1 MSYNCIPE
9 FKSQFKNELRNFIIY
24 KRSNGYIY
32 GQDICCG
39 LSQLDRFFLS
49 LNTEDKIIN
58 QDIVDKWL
66 LCCKDTNKDVMKGR
80 YFCNISKF
88 CNYLRMMGYKNVIQP
103 EHKNIFYRS
112 NFIPYIFSKEE
123 ISKMN
128 KVLLS
133 KTNINEFNNFT
144 TFYLIF
150 NLCYCCGLRRCEA
163 LNLKLKD
170 FNENDKTILIENSKN
185 NTSRIIPLT
194 NELYELLSHYINIR
208 NSKLEYIFIS
218 EQSKKFNEQ
227 YVPKLFKRLLEEANI
242 PLTYEGKHQRLHDL
256 RHSFSVHT
264 LRQMEE
270 KGFDLYTSLPILS
283 AYLGHKS
290 IVETE
295 YYLRL
300 VKSENENVIN
310 KSKNYT
316 KNLYG
321 KKDKFYEE

>member
-1 MSYNCIPE
+1 MNSYIPE
-9 FKSQFKNELRNFIIY
+9 FHSHFKKELKDFIFY
-24 KRSNGYIY
+24 KRSSGYAY
-32 GQDICCG
+32 NKDTCDG
-39 LSQLDRFFLS
+39 LLRLDKFFVS
-49 LNTEDKIIN
+49 LNTEEKIIN
-58 QDIVDKWL
+58 QDIVDEWL
-66 LCCKDTNKDVMKGR
+66 LWCKSSNKEDTKSK
-80 YFCNISKF
+80 YFSNISKF
-88 CNYLRMMGYKNVIQP
+88 CKYLRIMGYENIIQP
-103 EHKNIFYRS
+103 ESCNITYRS

-123 ISKMN
+123 INKMN
-128 KVLLS
+128 KILLN
-133 KTNINEFNNFT
+133 KININEFNNLT
-144 TFYLIF
+144 TFYILF
-150 NLCYCCGLRRCEA
+150 NLYYCCGLRRSEA
-163 LNLKLKD
+163 LNLKLKH
-170 FNENDKTILIENSKN
+170 FNRDDKTLLIENSKN

-194 NELYELLSHYINIR
+194 DKLFDLLSNYLDIR
-208 NSKLEYIFIS
+208 NSELEYIFIS
-218 EQSKKFNEQ
+218 ERNKKFNEQ

-256 RHSFSVHT
+256 RHTFSVHT
-264 LRQMEE
+264 LKQMEE